1 MATIVLSAAGMALG
15 SSIGGSFL
23 GLSSAVIGRAVGA
36 VAGRLIDER
45 LLGAGS
51 VPVET
56 GKVDRFRLTGASEGA
71 PVSQVYGRMRM
82 AGQVIWASQ
91 FLEQSSTSG
100 GGKGRGSTGAVIE
113 FSYSVSMAI
122 ALCAGPIT
130 RVGRIWAD
138 GVEVATDQLNM
149 RVYDGS
155 EDQQPDPKMEAVE
168 GAGAVPAYRG
178 IAYVV
183 FEDLPLGPYGNRVP
197 QFSFEVFR
205 PAPRRP
211 PEVAEDLAHLIRA
224 VAMIPGTGEYALAT
238 SPGYLSGSFGERTP
252 VNLNSP
258 SGKTDFATSLQALTE
273 ELPQCASV
281 SLVVSWFGDDLRCG
295 SCTIRPKVEQAAQEA
310 EAMPW
315 QVSCLTRSTAQLVP
329 RIDDRPVYGGTPSD
343 RSVIE
348 AIEAM
353 HAAGQEVVYYPFILM
368 DQLADNTLTDPW
380 TGLVGQPPLP
390 WRGRITGSLAP
401 GLAGTP
407 DRTAEAE
414 AEVAAFFGTTQPGDF
429 APMAQEITYAGPDE
443 WSLRRFI
450 LHQAHLCA
458 AAGGVSAF
466 CIGSEM
472 RGLTQI
478 RGVGDSFPAVA
489 ALRALA
495 ADVRTILGPECKIGY
510 AADWSEY
517 HGYQPQGTADKY
529 FHLDPLW
536 ADPQIDFIGIDN
548 YMPLSDWRDGDDH
561 LDAGF
566 GSIYNLDYLT
576 GNVAGGEG
584 FDWYYHSPEALEAQI
599 RTPIRDGDGEPWVW
613 RYKDLKGWWSNRH
626 HDRIGGQRQA
636 TPTDWEPGSKPIW
649 FTEIGCAAID
659 KGTNEPNKFLDP
671 KSSESFLP
679 RHSNG
684 MRDDLIQMQYLRAI
698 HRHFADPVANP
709 ASDLYDGRMVDMART
724 HVWAWDGRPFPAF
737 PARSDVWSDGGNY
750 ARGHWLN
757 GRSTARSL
765 ASVVAEICVRV
776 GVQAIDTTELYGLV
790 RGYRVDETE
799 TARAA
804 LQVLMLAYGFDA
816 VERDGLLV
824 FRTRDG
830 KADGVVEAG
839 HLAFDPGAEAV
850 IERLRAPAA
859 EVAGAVRVGF
869 VDAEADYDLRSA
881 EAVFPDDALASVTA
895 SELPLALL
903 GSEGRR
909 IAERWLAEARVARDT
924 ARFALPPSAK
934 GYGAGDVVRI
944 GSDGTQA
951 LWRIDRLDSASFQ
964 AIEAVRVEP
973 ETYRPHETADD
984 TPGLKSFVPPVPV
997 EAVFL
1002 DLPLLRGD
1010 EDPVAPHVAM
1020 TGRPWPGS
1028 VALYSAPQDEGYT
1041 LNTLFPVAATVGTTL
1056 TPLFR
1061 AQPGLW
1067 DRGPALRVQL
1077 VRGALTAA
1085 TEAQVLAGLN
1095 MAAIGDGQSDLWEV
1109 FQFAWASLVGPDTWD
1124 LSLRLRGQAGSD
1136 GVMPVDWPAGS
1147 RFVLLDGAA
1156 SQIALSSSARETAQ
1170 HYRFGPAQRPLDDA
1184 TYRYASRTFSSIGL
1198 RPYSVCHLMAE
1209 RAANG
1214 DLALHWIRRTR
1225 IDGDSWTPAEVAL
1238 GEAVERYRVEV
1249 WQGGTLLR
1257 SAEVGSPQWNYPTG
1271 MQSSDVPGG
1280 DVTVKVAQ
1288 LSDRYGPGPAKELT
1302 LVLAE

>member
-36 VAGRLIDER
+36 VAGRMIDER

-51 VPVET
+51 APVET

-71 PVSQVYGRMRM
+71 PVSQVYGRMRT

-91 FLEQSSTSG
+91 FLEQSSTGG
-100 GGKGRGSTGAVIE
+100 GGKGTSSAGAVTE
-113 FSYSVSMAI
+113 YAYSVSMAI

-149 RVYDGS
+149 RVYDGT

-168 GAGAVPAYRG
+168 GADAVPAYRG
-178 IAYVV
+178 MAYVV

-205 PAPRRP
+205 PAPRRR
-211 PEVAEDLAHLIRA
+211 PEEAEDLAHLIRA

-238 SPGYLSGSFGERTP
+238 SPVYLSGSYGEQTP

-295 SCTIRPKVEQAAQEA
+295 SCTIRPKVEQAVQEA

-315 QVSCLTRSTAQLVP
+315 QVSGLNRSTAQLVP

-368 DQLADNTLTDPW
+368 DQLADNSLTDPW

-407 DRTAEAE
+407 DRTAGAE
-414 AEVAAFFGTTQPGDF
+414 AEVAAFFGTAQPGDF
-429 APMAQEITYAGPDE
+429 APTAQGITYTGPDE

-466 CIGSEM
+466 CISSEM
-472 RGLTQI
+472 RSLTQI

-599 RTPIRDGDGEPWVW
+599 RTPITDGDGEPWVW
-613 RYKDLKGWWSNRH
+613 RYKDLKGWWSNPH

-679 RHSNG
+679 R
-684 MRDDLIQMQYLRAI
+684 
-698 HRHFADPVANP
+698 
-709 ASDLYDGRMVDMART
+709 
-724 HVWAWDGRPFPAF
+724 
-737 PARSDVWSDGGNY
+737 
-750 ARGHWLN
+750 
-757 GRSTARSL
+757 
-765 ASVVAEICVRV
+765 
-776 GVQAIDTTELYGLV
+776 
-790 RGYRVDETE
+790 
-799 TARAA
+799 
-804 LQVLMLAYGFDA
+804 
-816 VERDGLLV
+816 
-824 FRTRDG
+824 
-830 KADGVVEAG
+830 
-839 HLAFDPGAEAV
+839 
-850 IERLRAPAA
+850 
-859 EVAGAVRVGF
+859 
-869 VDAEADYDLRSA
+869 
-881 EAVFPDDALASVTA
+881 
-895 SELPLALL
+895 
-903 GSEGRR
+903 
-909 IAERWLAEARVARDT
+909 
-924 ARFALPPSAK
+924 
-934 GYGAGDVVRI
+934 
-944 GSDGTQA
+944 
-951 LWRIDRLDSASFQ
+951 
-964 AIEAVRVEP
+964 
-973 ETYRPHETADD
+973 
-984 TPGLKSFVPPVPV
+984 
-997 EAVFL
+997 
-1002 DLPLLRGD
+1002 
-1010 EDPVAPHVAM
+1010 
-1020 TGRPWPGS
+1020 
-1028 VALYSAPQDEGYT
+1028 
-1041 LNTLFPVAATVGTTL
+1041 
-1056 TPLFR
+1056 
-1061 AQPGLW
+1061 
-1067 DRGPALRVQL
+1067 
-1077 VRGALTAA
+1077 
-1085 TEAQVLAGLN
+1085 
-1095 MAAIGDGQSDLWEV
+1095 
-1109 FQFAWASLVGPDTWD
+1109 
-1124 LSLRLRGQAGSD
+1124 
-1136 GVMPVDWPAGS
+1136 
-1147 RFVLLDGAA
+1147 
-1156 SQIALSSSARETAQ
+1156 
-1170 HYRFGPAQRPLDDA
+1170 
-1184 TYRYASRTFSSIGL
+1184 
-1198 RPYSVCHLMAE
+1198 
-1209 RAANG
+1209 
-1214 DLALHWIRRTR
+1214 
-1225 IDGDSWTPAEVAL
+1225 
-1238 GEAVERYRVEV
+1238 
-1249 WQGGTLLR
+1249 
-1257 SAEVGSPQWNYPTG
+1257 
-1271 MQSSDVPGG
+1271 
-1280 DVTVKVAQ
+1280 
-1288 LSDRYGPGPAKELT
+1288 
-1302 LVLAE
+1302 